1 MCFSGDLNEFQN
13 LAVEFAKALELY
25 GIDCEIDSGICVCI

>member
-1 MCFSGDLNEFQN
+1 MSCVNVNEFQN